1 MGVKIA
7 VGSVVYVLVAV
18 GVSWWFWACLSTG
31 EPSVSVV
38 IRNLVLI
45 WGAPVA
51 GGLAVWRCRTADR
64 NLRHQQYLTGSE
76 LLSSRQEDNSDQRY
90 MNRVV
95 GTVTL
100 AKLMEED
107 PKQYDEK
114 VVKVFERVLS
124 NPPGFGGDNDG
135 HREGET
141 DYESGDTVEAIRALR
156 KRSRKQKQAHPP
168 RLWPKN
174 GPLRVEEGDVV
185 PNPSHEH
192 YKRWMKVKGR
202 PPIY

>member
-1 MGVKIA
+1 MYEIFSGIVLA
-7 VGSVVYVLVAV
+7 LSALVAV
-18 GVSWWFWACLSTG
+18 GFG
-31 EPSVSVV
+31 Y
-38 IRNLVLI
+38 
-45 WGAPVA
+45 
-51 GGLAVWRCRTADR
+51 WRCQTADR
-64 NLRHQQYLTGSE
+64 NLRHQQYLTGSK
-76 LLSSRQEDNSDQRY
+76 LLSAQQEENSDQRY

-124 NPPGFGGDNDG
+124 NPPVFSGDIDG
-135 HREGET
+135 HRENET

-174 GPLRVEEGDVV
+174 GPFIVEDGDVV

-192 YKRWMKVKGR
+192 YKKWKEAEKGQE
-202 PPIY
+202 PIY

>member
-1 MGVKIA
+1 MYEVLSGIVLVLSA
-7 VGSVVYVLVAV
+7 LVAV
-18 GVSWWFWACLSTG
+18 GLG
-31 EPSVSVV
+31 Y
-38 IRNLVLI
+38 
-45 WGAPVA
+45 
-51 GGLAVWRCRTADR
+51 WRCRTADR
-64 NLRHQQYLTGSE
+64 NLRHKQYLTGSA
-76 LLSSRQEDNSDQRY
+76 LLSAQQEENSDQRY

-124 NPPGFGGDNDG
+124 NPPVFSGDIDG
-135 HREGET
+135 HRKNET

-174 GPLRVEEGDVV
+174 GPFIVKDGDVV
-185 PNPSHEH
+185 PNPLHGH
-192 YKRWMKVKGR
+192 YKKWMEAEQER
-202 PPIY
+202 ELIY